1 MATLTRTHSSF
12 SPKAASSRVLLS
24 SLGGFIGGNLT
35 KTPYLSPFGA
45 LLKLT
50 RLNQFSRKETFAAF
64 GFRLLSREDPSQVLA
79 FSTKRLSSF
88 SSALGIE
95 PDARPGWRL
104 ANWLPFQGDA
114 TSAWKDS
121 WRTRLCLACARE
133 GFHAW
138 LFQLPWVA
146 RCPWHGTRLVNEC
159 PSCHRPLAAGF
170 SKGRPLLRCECGVDL
185 FDRRTTLMADPFQN
199 RERDRA
205 LAEYLDWASASRTTH
220 YLLPPAKQSHAS
232 LALAALVSASDGV
245 AQPLGTSQA
254 HTFRPRCGLT
264 RAPCTNKHR
273 DLAMLGKQFEG
284 KKSSIAELPS
294 SMVRPMRKIARGIA
308 TRIPPGSLFPAEAKK
323 FVSDGMIA
331 TKDGAARADILYLPV
346 QTGGDRSYL
355 FTNSLPPSS
364 LTAIGD
370 LIQLTRAMWTDEA
383 SAGQIHAAL
392 RSLIFRAYADGLRIV
407 LSRYVPELYD
417 HPRLAPWE
425 HVPWVMVNIDSVGV
439 SEIRIA
445 WTCENLG
452 GRLT

>member
-1 MATLTRTHSSF
+1 MAILTHANSGFSS
-12 SPKAASSRVLLS
+12 SDGSSRILLS
-24 SLGGFIGGNLT
+24 SLDGFVGGNLK

-88 SSALGIE
+88 SNAIGIE
-95 PDARPGWRL
+95 PETQPGWRL
-104 ANWLPFQGDA
+104 ASWLPFQGDV

-146 RCPWHGTRLVNEC
+146 HCPWHGTRLVDEC

-170 SKGRPLLRCECGVDL
+170 SRGRPLLRCECGVDL
-185 FDRRTTLMADPFQN
+185 FDRRTTLMADPFPN
-199 RERDRA
+199 RKRDRA
-205 LAEYLDWASASRTTH
+205 LAEYLDWACASRTTH
-220 YLLPPAKQSHAS
+220 YLLRPAIQPHAG
-232 LALAALVSASDGV
+232 LALAALVNDGV
-245 AQPLGTSQA
+245 AEPQRGANLV
-254 HTFRPRCGLT
+254 HTIHPRHSLT
-264 RAPCTNKHR
+264 HANNTVFQHW
-273 DLAMLGKQFEG
+273 DLVMLGKQFGG
-284 KKSSIAELPS
+284 KKSSIAELPL
-294 SMVRPMRKIARGIA
+294 SMVEPMRKIARSIA

-364 LTAIGD
+364 LAMIGD
-370 LIQLTRAMWTDEA
+370 LIQLTREKWVDKA
-383 SAGQIHAAL
+383 STGQIHAAL

-417 HPRLAPWE
+417 HSRLTPRE
-425 HVPWVMVNIDSVGV
+425 HVPWVMVTMDSVGV
-439 SEIRIA
+439 SEVRIV
-445 WTCENLG
+445 WTRESLG
-452 GRLT
+452 ERLT

>member
-1 MATLTRTHSSF
+1 MAILTHANSRF
-12 SPKAASSRVLLS
+12 SPSDGSSRVLLS
-24 SLGGFIGGNLT
+24 SLGGFVGGNLT

-50 RLNQFSRKETFAAF
+50 RLNQFSRKDTFAAF

-88 SSALGIE
+88 SNAIGVE
-95 PDARPGWRL
+95 PETRPGWRL
-104 ANWLPFQGDA
+104 ASWLPFQGDV

-146 RCPWHGTRLVNEC
+146 HCPWHGIRLVDEC
-159 PSCHRPLAAGF
+159 PSCHRQLAAGF
-170 SKGRPLLRCECGVDL
+170 SRGRPLLRCECGVDL
-185 FDRRTTLMADPFQN
+185 FDRRTTLMADLFPN
-199 RERDRA
+199 RGRDRA
-205 LAEYLDWASASRTTH
+205 LAEYLDWAGASRTTH

-232 LALAALVSASDGV
+232 LAFIALVNATGGSSRPLDG
-245 AQPLGTSQA
+245 ASQA
-254 HTFRPRCGLT
+254 HTFHPRC
-264 RAPCTNKHR
+264 RFSHAPNTDDHR
-273 DLAMLGKQFEG
+273 DLVMLGRQFEG
-284 KKSSIAELPS
+284 KKSSIAELPW
-294 SMVRPMRKIARGIA
+294 SMVRPMGKIARGIA

-331 TKDGAARADILYLPV
+331 TKDGTARADILYLPV
-346 QTGGDRSYL
+346 QTGGNRCYL

-364 LTAIGD
+364 LAVIGD
-370 LIQLTRAMWTDEA
+370 LIQLTREKWTDEV
-383 SAGQIHAAL
+383 SAGQVHAAL

-417 HPRLAPWE
+417 QPRLAPWE
-425 HVPWVMVNIDSVGV
+425 HVPWVMVTIDSVGV

-445 WTCENLG
+445 WTCKNPG
-452 GRLT
+452 GGG

>member
-1 MATLTRTHSSF
+1 MATLANVNSSF
-12 SPKAASSRVLLS
+12 SQRDASSRVLLS
-24 SLGGFIGGNLT
+24 SLGGFVGGNLT

-50 RLNQFSRKETFAAF
+50 RLNQFTRKETFAAF

-88 SSALGIE
+88 SNAIGVE
-95 PDARPGWRL
+95 PEAQPGWRL
-104 ANWLPFQGDA
+104 ANWLPFQGDV

-138 LFQLPWVA
+138 LFQMPWVA
-146 RCPWHGTRLVNEC
+146 RCPWHGIRLVDEC
-159 PSCHRPLAAGF
+159 PACHRPLATGF

-185 FDRRTTLMADPFQN
+185 FDRRTTLMADPFPN

-205 LAEYLDWASASRTTH
+205 LAEYLDWASASSTTH

-232 LALAALVSASDGV
+232 LSLATLISGDAEPGHGASRV
-245 AQPLGTSQA
+245 HMFHPL
-254 HTFRPRCGLT
+254 CGLT
-264 RAPCTNKHR
+264 RKSRTADLHR
-273 DLAMLGKQFEG
+273 NLIMLGREFEG

-294 SMVRPMRKIARGIA
+294 SMVRPMRKIAHGIA
-308 TRIPPGSLFPAEAKK
+308 IRIPPGSLFPAEAKK
-323 FVSDGMIA
+323 FVSNGMIA

-355 FTNSLPPSS
+355 LTNSLPPSS
-364 LTAIGD
+364 LAVIGD
-370 LIQLTRAMWTDEA
+370 LIQLTREKWRDEA
-383 SAGQIHAAL
+383 SAGQIHAAI

-417 HPRLAPWE
+417 QPKLAPWE
-425 HVPWVMVNIDSVGV
+425 HVPWVMLTIDSVGV
-439 SEIRIA
+439 SDIRIA
-445 WTCENLG
+445 WTRENLG
-452 GRLT
+452 ERLI